1 VTRGIIKDHAT
12 GRARRR
18 RRERAARRHAYRP
31 EKKRCGPTSHSEQYR
46 MIRDPSGVSNFRIIF
61 LIRTVPPPPTNP
73 NPNPNPNPVAA
84 ALRVEYMCC
93 VLSVHVIGSSVGMCT
108 CGRCRV
114 ERR

>member
-73 NPNPNPNPVAA
+73 NPGVA
-84 ALRVEYMCC
+84 V
-93 VLSVHVIGSSVGMCT
+93 VIGLAVHCT
-108 CGRCRV
+108 KKAHKLKV
-114 ERR
+114 VDAN

>member
-31 EKKRCGPTSHSEQYR
+31 KKKRCGPTSHSEQYR

-73 NPNPNPNPVAA
+73 KRGYHSAP
-84 ALRVEYMCC
+84 ALVPTQGVVRGNSKE
-93 VLSVHVIGSSVGMCT
+93 
-108 CGRCRV
+108 
-114 ERR
+114 